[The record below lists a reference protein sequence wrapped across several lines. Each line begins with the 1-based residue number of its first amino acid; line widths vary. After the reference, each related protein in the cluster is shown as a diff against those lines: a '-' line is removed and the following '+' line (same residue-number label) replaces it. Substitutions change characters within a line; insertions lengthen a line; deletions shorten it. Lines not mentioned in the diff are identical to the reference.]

1 MALTFNREIASE
13 KDRSSSVD
21 DMLLINMNFEM
32 STLMINSK
40 HLDVVF
46 FCHWR
51 KVESDVKVSY
61 YPVDAVISSNS
72 AELVFL
78 SFGYLQYTQMPKK
91 YFKMSKKYYRWDGG
105 MKIWKK

>member
-13 KDRSSSVD
+13 KDRSSSV

-46 FCHWR
+46 FFVTGE
-51 KVESDVKVSY
+51 K
-61 YPVDAVISSNS
+61 
-72 AELVFL
+72 
-78 SFGYLQYTQMPKK
+78 
-91 YFKMSKKYYRWDGG
+91 
-105 MKIWKK
+105 